1 MLLLRRLSKFTILCL
16 QTLIHH
22 VISSTDALSYPQ
34 SSTIFSGNDSLQV
47 DLGYAIY
54 EGVANASTGLNTF
67 KGWVYD
73 L

>member
-1 MLLLRRLSKFTILCL
+1 MLLLRRLSKLTILCF
-16 QTLIHH
+16 QIFIHH
-22 VISSTDALSYPQ
+22 VISATDTRIYPQ
-34 SSTIFSGNDSLQV
+34 SNTIFSGNDSVEV

-54 EGVANASTGLNTF
+54 RGVANASTGLNTF

>member
-1 MLLLRRLSKFTILCL
+1 MSLLRRLAKFTILCL
-16 QTLIHH
+16 QGLIQHM
-22 VISSTDALSYPQ
+22 ISSTDALIYPQ
-34 SSTIFSGNDSLQV
+34 SSTIFSGNDSVQV

-54 EGVANASTGLNTF
+54 KGVANASTGLNTF